1 MVGSLIGADGAH
13 TGQELL
19 HFRDGTCIVRANW
32 KVKNALD
39 RHNLRIGQFL
49 GKALSLGFEHRSVLG
64 VDDQARRLRSWQDG
78 APIDFGDGS

>member
-1 MVGSLIGADGAH
+1 MLSPHHFELFGQRLSSQNSLGV
-13 TGQELL
+13 
-19 HFRDGTCIVRANW
+19 CIVRANW